1 MEKIRILLVDDQKL
15 FVENLRIV
23 LESKTKDMEVVDIAF
38 DGSQALELVRSRR
51 PHIVLLDVRM
61 PVLDGVE
68 TAKRMRA
75 SFPEVKIIM
84 LTTFD
89 DDVYVYQALEYG
101 VSGYLLKNIPPEEL
115 FCSIRAV
122 HGGSMLVSPDVMQK
136 ILQKPAAAPQPAARR
151 SDAETER
158 LMGTLTARELQILKL
173 LYMAYD
179 NRQIS
184 EKLHIAEHTVK
195 NHIHVIYSKMGVTK
209 RAQLMRLMA
218 GLV

>member
-1 MEKIRILLVDDQKL
+1 MEKIRILLVDDQRL

-23 LESKTKDMEVVDIAF
+23 LESKTQDMEVVGIAC
-38 DGSQALELVRSRR
+38 DGREALELASTKEVD
-51 PHIVLLDVRM
+51 IVLLDVRM
-61 PVLDGVE
+61 PVMDGVE

-75 SFPEVKIIM
+75 DFPSVKIIM

-115 FCSIRAV
+115 FSSIRAV
-122 HGGSMLVSPDVMQK
+122 RGGSMLVSPDVMQK
-136 ILQKPAAAPQPAARR
+136 ILQKPSSAPAHG
-151 SDAETER
+151 SGKETEH
-158 LMGTLTARELQILKL
+158 LMETLTAREMQILKL

-179 NRQIS
+179 SRQIAD
-184 EKLHIAEHTVK
+184 KLHIAEQTVR
-195 NHIHVIYSKMGVTK
+195 NHVHLIYSKMGVTK

-218 GLV
+218 GRL